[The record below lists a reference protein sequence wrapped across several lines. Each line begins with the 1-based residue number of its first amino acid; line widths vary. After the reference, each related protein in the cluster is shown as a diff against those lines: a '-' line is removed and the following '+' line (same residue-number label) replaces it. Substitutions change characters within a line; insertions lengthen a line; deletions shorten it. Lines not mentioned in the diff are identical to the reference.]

1 MTTND
6 TRTLKAVET
15 VQVEETQVDEPSA
28 ALQELCRDETPPL
41 GPRHVAIIM
50 DGNGRWA
57 TQRGRP
63 RLFGHHAG
71 AKRVREVV
79 EACPET
85 GVKYLTIFAFSTENW
100 KRTQVE
106 VAGLMNLFRRY
117 ITRETHQLIEK
128 GVRVRFIGDR
138 LRLDDKLIQMMNDL
152 EKATAHNTL
161 VNLTIAINYGGRDE
175 VARATHRLA
184 QDVAKGRLDPDSV
197 NEETLPRYLDT
208 YVLPDPDLVI
218 RTSGEARISNFL
230 LWQSAYSEYE
240 FIDTLWP
247 DFTREEFIA
256 LCAAYG
262 GRDRR
267 FGAVKA

>member
-1 MTTND
+1 MRRYSKENTIADASHT
-6 TRTLKAVET
+6 
-15 VQVEETQVDEPSA
+15 
-28 ALQELCRDETPPL
+28 

-71 AKRVREVV
+71 ARRVREVV
-79 EACPET
+79 ETCPDI
-85 GVKYLTIFAFSTENW
+85 GVEYLTIFAFSTENW

-106 VAGLMNLFRRY
+106 VAGLMSLFRRY
-117 ITRETHQLIEK
+117 ISKEARSLNQF
-128 GVRVRFIGDR
+128 GARVRFIGDR
-138 LRLDDKLIQMMNDL
+138 VRLDAKLIALMDEL
-152 EKATAHNTL
+152 ETLTAGNTS
-161 VNLTIAINYGGRDE
+161 VNLTIALNYGGRDE
-175 VARATHRLA
+175 VARATQRLA
-184 QDVAKGRLDPDSV
+184 RDVADGKLHPDTV
-197 NEETLPRYLDT
+197 DEETLPKYLDT

-247 DFTREEFIA
+247 DFSREEFTR
-256 LCAAYG
+256 LCASYG
-262 GRDRR
+262 MRDRR
-267 FGAVKA
+267 FGGVKK

>member
-1 MTTND
+1 M
-6 TRTLKAVET
+6 
-15 VQVEETQVDEPSA
+15 A
-28 ALQELCRDETPPL
+28 AKDHQGGEAGDGRGR

-71 AKRVREVV
+71 AKRVREIV
-79 EACPET
+79 EACPDL

-106 VAGLMNLFRRY
+106 VAGLMSLFRRY
-117 ITRETHQLIEK
+117 ITKEARALKEE

-138 LRLDDKLIQMMNDL
+138 VKLDNKLINLMDELEELTSGNDRV
-152 EKATAHNTL
+152 H
-161 VNLTIAINYGGRDE
+161 LTIALNYGGRDE
-175 VARATHRLA
+175 VARATKRLA
-184 QDVAKGRLDPDSV
+184 EDVAAGRLDPAGVD
-197 NEETLPRYLDT
+197 EETLPKYLDT

-230 LWQSAYSEYE
+230 LWQSAYAEYE

-247 DFTREEFIA
+247 DFSKEIFAGLVRNYRA
-256 LCAAYG
+256 
-262 GRDRR
+262 RDRR
-267 FGAVKA
+267 FGGVRA

>member
-1 MTTND
+1 M
-6 TRTLKAVET
+6 
-15 VQVEETQVDEPSA
+15 
-28 ALQELCRDETPPL
+28 
-41 GPRHVAIIM
+41 AIIM

-71 AKRVREVV
+71 ARRVREIV
-79 EACPET
+79 EACPHI
-85 GVKYLTIFAFSTENW
+85 GVEYLTIFAFSTENW

-106 VAGLMNLFRRY
+106 VAGLMSLFKRY
-117 ITRETHQLIEK
+117 IIRETRALNAN
-128 GVRVRFIGDR
+128 GVCVRFIGDR
-138 LRLDDKLIQMMNDL
+138 VRLDDKLTQLMAEL
-152 EKATAHNTL
+152 EAATAGNTR
-161 VNLTIAINYGGRDE
+161 VHLTIAINYGGRDE
-175 VARATHRLA
+175 VARATKRLA
-184 QDVAKGRLDPDSV
+184 RDVAEGVLKPEDVD
-197 NEETLPRYLDT
+197 EETLPHYLDT
-208 YVLPDPDLVI
+208 HVLPDPDLVI

-247 DFTREEFIA
+247 DFTRAEFES

-267 FGAVKA
+267 FGGVKA